1 MINFTNEIII
11 ILFKINYMSGFFG
24 VVSNQDCVREVFYGT
39 DYHSHLG
46 TRRAGMVFIVPG
58 KGFRRSIHT
67 LENSYFRTKFED
79 ELKDFRGN
87 VGMGIISDTDP
98 QPILFTSHL
107 GRFAIVTVSRLVNIA
122 ELEAK
127 ILGRKKHFTENFEGT
142 INPTEV
148 IASLICEKDSFIEG
162 IEYVF
167 ENVRG
172 SCSLMIMTE
181 DGIIAARDKYG
192 RTPVVIGRK
201 DGACAIASESC
212 SFPNTGF
219 ELEYFMGPGEIVRV
233 SSEGYTQLR
242 KPGNTL
248 QICAFLWVYY
258 GYPPSYYEGINVD
271 ECRYRCGAALARRD
285 SVEAD
290 FVCGIP
296 DSGVGHAIGYGNEKK
311 IPNKRAYSKYTD
323 TWPRSFLPSFQGQRN
338 LVARMKLIPNR
349 AVISGK
355 KMIFIDDSIVR
366 GTQLRHNTNDMRKY
380 GAKELHMRIACP
392 PILYPC
398 DFLNFIESRTPM
410 ELAARRAVRE
420 LGGRDEELREYSDPD
435 SEKYRKMVEK
445 IAEKLDLDSLLYQ
458 RLDDLIAAI
467 GLPREKLCTHCW
479 DGTGYF

>member
-1 MINFTNEIII
+1 
-11 ILFKINYMSGFFG
+11 MSGFFG